1 MKKATIN
8 IEVIE
13 NDEEISFT
21 SDFHGEMFLIM
32 RGLTNAINILEKK
45 APEGSSYRTDIL
57 KLLNDK
63 L

>member
-13 NDEEISFT
+13 NDKEISFT

-32 RGLTNAINILEKK
+32 RG
-45 APEGSSYRTDIL
+45 
-57 KLLNDK
+57 
-63 L
+63 